1 MLARALWG
9 AAYLCIA
16 LTTAAAAADTGKRTW
31 DPDLK
36 RWLTEKELG
45 SIDVYLTE
53 EEALKILFPKAQK
66 IQAEELLLSPD
77 QKLRIQDRI
86 GWRFPEVSFRAF
98 KAETDGKVDGYAVIQ
113 ETIGKHR
120 PITYIV
126 GITPQGKV
134 FDVEIMV
141 YRESKGS
148 EVRRKRFNAQYEG
161 KTAQDP
167 ISINKDIINIT
178 GATMSV
184 RSVSA
189 GVKRALILVEE
200 FYLNSQ
206 NHR

>member
-9 AAYLCIA
+9 AAYLCVA

-45 SIDVYLTE
+45 SIDIYLTE

-66 IQAEELLLSPD
+66 IQAEELRLTPD
-77 QKLRIQDRI
+77 QKLQIQDRI
-86 GWRFPEVSFRAF
+86 GWKFPEESFRAF
-98 KAETDGKVDGYAVIQ
+98 KAETDGTAEGYAVIQ

-161 KTAQDP
+161 KTAQDS

-189 GVKRALILVEE
+189 GVKRALVLVDE
-200 FYLNSQ
+200 FYLHKNQ
-206 NHR
+206 R

>member
-66 IQAEELLLSPD
+66 IQAEELRLTPD
-77 QKLRIQDRI
+77 QKVQIQDRI
-86 GWRFPEVSFRAF
+86 GWKFPEESFRAF
-98 KAETDGKVDGYAVIQ
+98 KAETDGTADGYAVIQ

-189 GVKRALILVEE
+189 GVKRALVLVEE
-200 FYLNSQ
+200 FYLHKNQ
-206 NHR
+206 R

>member
-1 MLARALWG
+1 MLIGRLVAGLLVVLA
-9 AAYLCIA
+9 
-16 LTTAAAAADTGKRTW
+16 TAAAALAVDPGNRTW

-36 RWLTEKELG
+36 RWLTEEELG

-53 EEALKILFPKAQK
+53 EQALKILFPRAQK
-66 IQAEELLLSPD
+66 IKSEELRLAPD
-77 QKLRIQDRI
+77 QKTRIEERI
-86 GWRFPEVSFRAF
+86 GWKFPETTFRGF
-98 KAETDGKVDGYAVIQ
+98 KAESHGTIDGYAIIQ

-126 GITPQGKV
+126 GITPGGRV
-134 FDVEIMV
+134 FDVEILV

-161 KTAQDP
+161 KTAEDP
-167 ISINKDIINIT
+167 IRINKDIINVT

-189 GVKRALILVEE
+189 GVKRALVLAEE
-200 FYLNSQ
+200 FYLNHAS
-206 NHR
+206 H

>member
-66 IQAEELLLSPD
+66 IHAEELRLTPD
-77 QKLRIQDRI
+77 QKVQIQDRI
-86 GWRFPEVSFRAF
+86 GWKFPEESFRAF
-98 KAETDGKVDGYAVIQ
+98 QAETDGKVDGYAVIQ

-134 FDVEIMV
+134 FDVEVMV

-189 GVKRALILVEE
+189 GVKRALVLVEE
-200 FYLNSQ
+200 FYLHK

>member
-1 MLARALWG
+1 MLSRRGCVAVLLLLAF
-9 AAYLCIA
+9 AFPAF
-16 LTTAAAAADTGKRTW
+16 AADPPKRTW

-36 RWLTEKELG
+36 RWLTEEELG

-53 EEALKILFPKAQK
+53 EQALKILFPKAQK
-66 IQAEELLLSPD
+66 TENEELRPTAE
-77 QKLRIQDRI
+77 QKVRIEERI
-86 GWRFPEVSFRAF
+86 GWKFPEASFKAF
-98 KAETDGKVDGYAVIQ
+98 KALSNGKVEGYAVLQ

-126 GITPQGKV
+126 GITPEGKV

-148 EVRRKRFNAQYEG
+148 EVRRKRFNSQYEG
-161 KTAQDP
+161 KTVLDP
-167 ISINKDIINIT
+167 IRINKDIINVT

-189 GVKRALILVEE
+189 GVKRALVLVDE
-200 FYLNSQ
+200 FYLNPD
-206 NHR
+206 HR

>member
-66 IQAEELLLSPD
+66 IHAEELRLTPD
-77 QKLRIQDRI
+77 QKLQIQDRI
-86 GWRFPEVSFRAF
+86 GWKFPEESFRAF
-98 KAETDGKVDGYAVIQ
+98 QAETDGKVDGYAVIQ

-189 GVKRALILVEE
+189 GVKRALVLVEE
-200 FYLNSQ
+200 FYLHK

>member
-66 IQAEELLLSPD
+66 IHAEELRLTPD
-77 QKLRIQDRI
+77 QKVQIQDRI
-86 GWRFPEVSFRAF
+86 GWKFPEESFRAF
-98 KAETDGKVDGYAVIQ
+98 QAETDGKVDGYAVIQ

-189 GVKRALILVEE
+189 GVKRALVLVEE
-200 FYLNSQ
+200 FYLHK